1 MPVTRAQPHFL
12 RTGGTTV
19 PHSPA
24 EGRLVHPGSPFCPP
38 TPNDDP
44 PRRPGSDLISVPQSE
59 QPHSPGRQAGRQGWE
74 ETPGPSHLFTPPATS
89 AILTYNNYHDDGAD
103 GSQHDHHLVGEH
115 GQRVS
120 PWVRGRREG
129 AQGWG
134 HESNTVPVLGN
145 SGRSHMAPRTAGSL
159 PTLCVPPHPPIRQ

>member
-24 EGRLVHPGSPFCPP
+24 EGWLVHPGSPFCPP

-44 PRRPGSDLISVPQSE
+44 PHRPGSDLISIPRSE

-103 GSQHDHHLVGEH
+103 GSQHDHHLGEH

-134 HESNTVPVLGN
+134 RKSSTVPVLGN
-145 SGRSHMAPRTAGSL
+145 SRRSHTAPRTAGSL
-159 PTLCVPPHPPIRQ
+159 PTPRVPPHPLIRQ